1 MIYLYEKGPMGCLAS
16 LASSLWP
23 YVCSAVKFPMGCL
36 ASLAS
41 SLWPYVCSA
50 ASEVAERPGSD
61 MEEATNVC
69 IDAKN
74 CGGAW
79 AVVVILGLFILG
91 QNCWRWVRRKLRK
104 QRQKFREHE
113 RRNSENAYYQ
123 YRKTASLKHIQGSTA
138 HKAPSNYNTWTKYW
152 EKVMGRR
159 GRPQWCPCKYPDGK
173 RRKLEWGKNGAVHG
187 AHVLFQDIIGNSYG
201 GIVPV
206 TSEANHWKH
215 EYPIKYECD
224 VVTVLNVGEMTYVGS
239 LESSGSREDK
249 WRDPND
255 RHSTWIA
262 MDDKNPLCAKKNAG
276 KECKRE
282 TRRFQKIYSAR
293 QGELSPRVIVE
304 GYAKKFGKKPAMRI
318 RSAYTQQGTE
328 NQYIFLLANV
338 MLMQDEEK
346 PFLSEKHEPKIFKFC
361 PGTTLSRPRESPAQ
375 CKNQNPS
382 PPPMSLHNASKEGN
396 IGVVQQWLDRGA
408 DVNQADKNGWTP
420 LFGACLEGHVDVARL
435 LLDNGAEVVARR
447 LGASKGRYTPLHMA
461 RSQGHAAVVALLE
474 EHRN

>member
-1 MIYLYEKGPMGCLAS
+1 MSPTFNSICTIYVAILVAILASLWLDVDPTEGLMGCLRSILWLCVKLPMDCLTS
-16 LASSLWP
+16 LASSSWP
-23 YVCSAVKFPMGCL
+23 YVCSAV
-36 ASLAS
+36 
-41 SLWPYVCSA
+41 
-50 ASEVAERPGSD
+50 SEVAESAGLD
-61 MEEATNVC
+61 KEEATNVC
-69 IDAKN
+69 MDAKN
-74 CGGAW
+74 CGAAW
-79 AVVVILGLFILG
+79 TVVAILGLFILG
-91 QNCWRWVRRKLRK
+91 QNCLRWVSRKRRK

-138 HKAPSNYNTWTKYW
+138 HKAPSNYTWTKYW

-187 AHVLFQDIIGNSYG
+187 AHVLFKDIIGNSYG

-282 TRRFQKIYSAR
+282 TRRFQKISSAR
-293 QGELSPRVIVE
+293 QGEHSPRVIVE

-318 RSAYTQQGTE
+318 RSEYTQQGTE

-361 PGTTLSRPRESPAQ
+361 PGTTLSRPRESPA
-375 CKNQNPS
+375 PAPGS
-382 PPPMSLHNASKEGN
+382 PTP
-396 IGVVQQWLDRGA
+396 R
-408 DVNQADKNGWTP
+408 WT
-420 LFGACLEGHVDVARL
+420 EEDSR
-435 LLDNGAEVVARR
+435 NSRR
-447 LGASKGRYTPLHMA
+447 LSREFA
-461 RSQGHAAVVALLE
+461 RTVREAE
-474 EHRN
+474 REYRRFKRIK

>member
-1 MIYLYEKGPMGCLAS
+1 MGCLRSISWLCVKLPMGCLAS

-23 YVCSAVKFPMGCL
+23 YACSV
-36 ASLAS
+36 
-41 SLWPYVCSA
+41 V
-50 ASEVAERPGSD
+50 SEVAERVGLD
-61 MEEATNVC
+61 KEE
-69 IDAKN
+69 
-74 CGGAW
+74 

-91 QNCWRWVRRKLRK
+91 QNCRRWVLRKRRKRRK
-104 QRQKFREHE
+104 NLREHE
-113 RRNSENAYYQ
+113 RRNNVDAYYQ
-123 YRKTASLKHIQGSTA
+123 YRQTASLKHIQGSTA

-173 RRKLEWGKNGAVHG
+173 GRKLEWGKNGAVHG
-187 AHVLFQDIIGNSYG
+187 AHVLFKDIIGNSYG

-293 QGELSPRVIVE
+293 QGEHSPRVIVE

-318 RSAYTQQGTE
+318 RSEYTQQGTE

-361 PGTTLSRPRESPAQ
+361 PGTTLSRPRESPA
-375 CKNQNPS
+375 PAPGS
-382 PPPMSLHNASKEGN
+382 PAPRWTEEDSRNSRR
-396 IGVVQQWLDRGA
+396 LDRELA
-408 DVNQADKNGWTP
+408 S
-420 LFGACLEGHVDVARL
+420 HVRE
-435 LLDNGAEVVARR
+435 AER
-447 LGASKGRYTPLHMA
+447 LGRRFK
-461 RSQGHAAVVALLE
+461 
-474 EHRN
+474 